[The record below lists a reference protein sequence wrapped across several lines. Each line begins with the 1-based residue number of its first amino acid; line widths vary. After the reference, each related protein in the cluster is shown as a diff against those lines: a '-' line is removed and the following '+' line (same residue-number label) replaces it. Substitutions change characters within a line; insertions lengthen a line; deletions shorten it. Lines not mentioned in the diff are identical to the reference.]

1 MYEIKKKEK
10 EILTRI
16 EKRFRDLKSNLRKKI
31 SLEEMMHSS
40 SFKQGLSGKQKCQT
54 VHVEL
59 KKKKKEEEVQ
69 EPFESRTSECHF
81 QFWRLDTYP
90 GYIWEISMDFNG
102 FYRVNLITVS
112 IHLHLHVFIIEQ
124 FL

>member
-1 MYEIKKKEK
+1 MNVRNKKKKEK

-59 KKKKKEEEVQ
+59 KKKKKKKFKSPSKVERANVI
-69 EPFESRTSECHF
+69 SSSGDLTHILAISEKF
-81 QFWRLDTYP
+81 QW
-90 GYIWEISMDFNG
+90 ISMDFIG
-102 FYRVNLITVS
+102 
-112 IHLHLHVFIIEQ
+112 
-124 FL
+124 

>member
-1 MYEIKKKEK
+1 MNVRNKKKEE

-59 KKKKKEEEVQ
+59 KKKKKKKKFKSPSKVERANVI
-69 EPFESRTSECHF
+69 SSSGDLTHILAISEKF
-81 QFWRLDTYP
+81 QW
-90 GYIWEISMDFNG
+90 ISMDFIG
-102 FYRVNLITVS
+102 
-112 IHLHLHVFIIEQ
+112 
-124 FL
+124 

>member
-59 KKKKKEEEVQ
+59 KKKKKEEVQ

-90 GYIWEISMDFNG
+90 GYI
-102 FYRVNLITVS
+102 
-112 IHLHLHVFIIEQ
+112 
-124 FL
+124 

>member
-59 KKKKKEEEVQ
+59 KKKKEEEVQ

-90 GYIWEISMDFNG
+90 GYI
-102 FYRVNLITVS
+102 
-112 IHLHLHVFIIEQ
+112 
-124 FL
+124 